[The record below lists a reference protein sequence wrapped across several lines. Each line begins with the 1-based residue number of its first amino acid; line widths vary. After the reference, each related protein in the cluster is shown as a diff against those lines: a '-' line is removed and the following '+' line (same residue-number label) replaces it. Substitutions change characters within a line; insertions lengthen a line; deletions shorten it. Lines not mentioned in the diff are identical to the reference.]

1 MQTIVTTD
9 QPHDLLALVPQLVG
23 FRPQNSLVLIAFN
36 GKRTCGAYRVD
47 LPDPASDSSYRRMAT
62 TLIGMLCKVR
72 EADGVIL
79 VIYTDDRFDE
89 CGGIPRETFAMI
101 VLGRARTAGFAV
113 KDALCVAADGWGSY
127 FDDTDAAAQPRRLA
141 MIDESSAH
149 AAVPDGERAALL
161 SPRERAKLPSVD
173 LARRER
179 IGRAV
184 ARLRTGSTG
193 RGAYVADVA
202 AAMCSTDAGATG
214 SVADVDSLFEP
225 WEGFVAFA
233 EVALRLDGATIS
245 SELAAQ
251 IILTAELPSLRDV
264 LLFDWA
270 WGRDIGLR
278 ACRLNQ
284 RHTRGELI
292 TADEDGALG
301 LAGIGMPRPDPDRLG
316 TAIELLRHLTACA
329 PKSMRAPLLT
339 MLAWLHWALGS
350 GSTAALFIAQAR
362 AIDSRYGL
370 AELLD
375 STLQNG
381 MLPEW
386 SFERVDPCR
395 RPVMSSRPSSRP
407 SS

>member
-1 MQTIVTTD
+1 MQTIVTTS

-23 FRPQNSLVLIAFN
+23 FRPQNSLVLVAFN

-47 LPDPASDSSYRRMAT
+47 LPEPASDSAYKRMAT

-72 EADGVIL
+72 GADGVIP

-101 VLGRARTAGFAV
+101 MLGRARTAGFAV
-113 KDALCVAADGWGSY
+113 KDALCVAPDGWGSY
-127 FDDTDAAAQPRRLA
+127 FDDPDAVDQPRTLA

-149 AAVPDGERAALL
+149 ASIPDHERAALR
-161 SPRERAKLPSVD
+161 SPQERAELPSVD

-184 ARLRTGSTG
+184 AQLRTESAGESAHSG
-193 RGAYVADVA
+193 NNGA
-202 AAMCSTDAGATG
+202 AARVGDI
-214 SVADVDSLFEP
+214 DSLFDA
-225 WEGFVAFA
+225 WEGLVAFA
-233 EVALRLDGATIS
+233 EVALRLEGATIS
-245 SELAAQ
+245 PDLAAQ
-251 IILTAELPSLRDV
+251 IMLTADCPSLRDV

-278 ACRLNQ
+278 TYRLNQ

-292 TADEDGALG
+292 TTEDDGALG
-301 LAGIGMPRPDPDRLG
+301 LAGIGMPRPDPERIA
-316 TAIELLRHLTACA
+316 TAIELLRHLAACA
-329 PKSMRAPLLT
+329 PKSVRAPLLT

-350 GSTAALFIAQAR
+350 GSTAGLFVAQAQK
-362 AIDSRYGL
+362 IDPRYGL
-370 AELLD
+370 AELLG
-375 STLQNG
+375 SMLQNG

-386 SFERVDPCR
+386 SFDQVAA
-395 RPVMSSRPSSRP
+395 PSGR
-407 SS
+407 